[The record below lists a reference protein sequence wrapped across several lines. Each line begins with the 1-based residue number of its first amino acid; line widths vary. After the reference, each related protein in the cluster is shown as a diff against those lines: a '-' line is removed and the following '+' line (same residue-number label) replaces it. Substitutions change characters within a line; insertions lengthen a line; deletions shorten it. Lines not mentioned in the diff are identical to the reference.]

1 MVRAAVLA
9 PFVSAALVLPLCAQ
23 DSPQP
28 PDPSRDPALLAVIW
42 VQHSAEYRALCRQTF
57 NAARPLLEIAR
68 NDRDWT
74 AALEQSA
81 QKQSSQKQSAQSDY
95 RDLPW
100 AIVVDVDETVLDN
113 SPYAAR
119 RISSGTSHSS
129 AAWSQWVDEAQAS
142 PLPGAVE
149 FLASAAQMGVT
160 IFYVTNRSHD
170 AEDRTRANLARLGF
184 PLADTETV
192 DVVLTFEEQPDW
204 GSDKGTRRAHVAKSF
219 RILMLFGDD
228 LGDFMSGVRPS
239 LDPAKHDAASLR
251 RHSESLEAE
260 RALRTDDF
268 AAWFGTR
275 WFMLPNPTY
284 GSWLDVAKLAATER
298 IEDRGGRP
306 TPIPDFARVL
316 RTRSR

>member
-1 MVRAAVLA
+1 MHRAAALA
-9 PFVSAALVLPLCAQ
+9 PFLVAALVLPLAAQ

-28 PDPSRDPALLAVIW
+28 PDPSRDPALLAVTW

-81 QKQSSQKQSAQSDY
+81 QSDF

-119 RISSGTSHSS
+119 RIVGGESYSS
-129 AAWSQWVDEAQAS
+129 ASWSQWVEEAQAS

-149 FLASAAQMGVT
+149 FLASAARIGVT
-160 IFYVTNRSHD
+160 VFYVTNRRHD
-170 AEDRTRANLARLGF
+170 AEARTRQNLARLGF
-184 PLADTETV
+184 PLADTESV

-239 LDPAKHDAASLR
+239 LDPATHDAASLR
-251 RHSESLEAE
+251 RHGESLDDE
-260 RALRTDDF
+260 RALRTDDL

-284 GSWLDVAKLAATER
+284 GSWLDVAKLAATDR

-306 TPIPDFARVL
+306 APIPDFARVL
-316 RTRSR
+316 ATRGR